1 MTHNL
6 IHKMSQIDVDDQTS
20 INTDDTDTSDGKS
33 SYTSEKSWISESD
46 TESDDT
52 TNESIDTIRVG
63 NVDNRGAG
71 KETRKIKIPADKV
84 NDKEISDG
92 AINSDDESTDK
103 TTVINGDSVLNESES
118 EIETFDNEV
127 EKTKTHRKPNDDE
140 VSSSMKKIKRR
151 KRNAFPKWLQE
162 IKYYQSTTHLLLPK
176 LPFERLVREITQ
188 DYAIHQRFTQ
198 DSIEALQTAAES
210 YLIELFEDS
219 NIRAIDNG
227 RDTIMITDMVREKKK
242 ARLHY

>member
-1 MTHNL
+1 MTDNL

-20 INTDDTDTSDGKS
+20 INTDDTDTSGKS
-33 SYTSEKSWISESD
+33 SSTSEKSWISESD

-52 TNESIDTIRVG
+52 TNESIDTTRIG
-63 NVDNRGAG
+63 NIDNRGAG
-71 KETRKIKIPADKV
+71 KETRKLKIPADKV

-103 TTVINGDSVLNESES
+103 TTVINGDNESS
-118 EIETFDNEV
+118 DRETETSDDEV
-127 EKTKTHRKPNDDE
+127 KKTGDDE
-140 VSSSMKKIKRR
+140 VSSGMKKTNRR
-151 KRNAFPKWLQE
+151 KRNAYPKWLQE

-188 DYAIHQRFTQ
+188 DYAVHQRFTK

-227 RDTIMITDMVREKKK
+227 RDTIMRTDMVREKKK